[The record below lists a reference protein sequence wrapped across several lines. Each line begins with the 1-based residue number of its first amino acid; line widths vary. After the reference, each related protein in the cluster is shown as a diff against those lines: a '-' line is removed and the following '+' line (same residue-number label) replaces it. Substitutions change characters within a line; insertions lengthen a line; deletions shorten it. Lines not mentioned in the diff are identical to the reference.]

1 MRNIFQREGDLAALE
16 ALLVEDTSVDENGE
30 VNDQLAR
37 WLEESEGAFEAKVE
51 GYCGLM
57 AQLNALADARKAE
70 AQRLAALEQEA
81 RNKAN
86 RLKTVLREVL
96 MRLNR
101 PKIETTRYKV
111 RLQKAG
117 GAQPMVV
124 DEFSIPDEF
133 MAVVKSPDRAAI
145 RAALESGRTLPFAQL
160 ADRSTIIVIK

>member
-1 MRNIFQREGDLAALE
+1 MRSIFQLEGDLAALE
-16 ALLVEDTSVDENGE
+16 ALLAEETSVDENGE

-57 AQLNALADARKAE
+57 AQLTALADARKAE

-96 MRLNR
+96 LRLNR
-101 PKIETTRYKV
+101 RRWKPPVTRCACK
-111 RLQKAG
+111 RPAG
-117 GAQPMVV
+117 PSLWWWMNSAFPT
-124 DEFSIPDEF
+124 SSWP
-133 MAVVKSPDRAAI
+133 S
-145 RAALESGRTLPFAQL
+145 
-160 ADRSTIIVIK
+160 